1 MNRESHDGGR
11 ISSGDRRR
19 NEEAAQR
26 SEWRTSAEPEAE
38 AEAELSASQVTRKRT
53 AAEKEEPEYKPLPL
67 VVRMLLWV
75 LRKSIVPILLV
86 LALVGGA
93 FIGYVLLGEGDRA
106 DVWKWETWRHLY
118 DLIFMDS

>member
-19 NEEAAQR
+19 RNEEAAHR
-26 SEWRTSAEPEAE
+26 SEWRTSSEPEE
-38 AEAELSASQVTRKRT
+38 ESASSLGQVTRKRT
-53 AAEKEEPEYKPLPL
+53 AAETEEPAYKPLPL
-67 VVRMLLWV
+67 VVRMLLWL

-93 FIGYVLLGEGDRA
+93 FIGYVMLGEGDRA